1 MHHYTDR
8 DGYNAIRA
16 TSPWHFRA
24 SQPPGDHP
32 FGAYFTT
39 LPPGTPKLANRL
51 RIPKSK
57 LEYVFTFTD
66 VGDPTPLRGDR
77 GEWIFYSTADYFVDE
92 QRQRQGQTG
101 KVDEL

>member
-1 MHHYTDR
+1 MHHYTDK

-24 SQPPGDHP
+24 SPPPGDHP
-32 FGAYFTT
+32 VGAYFTT

-57 LEYVFTFTD
+57 LEYMFTFTD
-66 VGDPTPLRGDR
+66 VGDLTALRGDR
-77 GEWIFYSTADYFVDE
+77 GEWIFYSPTDYFVDE
-92 QRQRQGQTG
+92 RRQRRDQTG